1 MRIWLVTVGE
11 PLPTDSG
18 PPRLMRT
25 GLLAKTLVCRG
36 HQVLWWTS
44 TFYHQRKQQRS
55 PRDLSVCTNEGYCIK
70 MLWGPSYRRNVSVSR
85 FINHAVVARRF
96 ALNAEKEETPDLI
109 LCSMPTLELSVAAT
123 RYGRKHGVP
132 VVLDI
137 RDLWPDALRE
147 GLSEPLRWL
156 AAPLLS
162 YMRRQAKHACRAAT
176 AICASN
182 PGFVEWGLKL
192 ARREA
197 TNYDR
202 AFPLGYS
209 SEPPPKEEL
218 RKAEAFWAEYG
229 VKEDGGFTA
238 CFVGTMGRV
247 AEIDTV
253 VEAARLLQSKGREVR
268 FVLCGTG
275 ENLERWRM
283 MAKECRNVFFPGWV
297 DAAQVWSLLRISQVG
312 LVPYRS
318 RWDFTLSMPN
328 KPIEYLS
335 AGLPIVSSLKGHLQ
349 EVLNSAKCGL
359 HYENGDHEELAEVLC
374 RLQDNPDELADMARN
389 AVILYKE
396 KYEAEKVYGDMSSHL
411 ERIASCKRLCNVV

>member
-11 PLPTDSG
+11 PLPVDPG

-25 GLLAKTLVCRG
+25 GLLAKTLASRG

-44 TFYHQRKQQRS
+44 TFYHQQKQQRS
-55 PRDLSVCTNEGYCIK
+55 HCDTDVCTNDGYRIK
-70 MLWGPSYRRNVSVSR
+70 MLWGPSYRRNVSISR
-85 FINHAVVARRF
+85 FANHLVVAKRF
-96 ALNAEKEETPDLI
+96 ALNAAKEDIPNLI
-109 LCSMPTLELSVAAT
+109 LCSLPTLELSIVAT
-123 RYGRKHGVP
+123 RYGKEHGVP

-147 GLSEPLRWL
+147 DLGEPLRWF
-156 AAPLLS
+156 AAPLLA
-162 YMRRQAKHACRAAT
+162 YMRRQAKRACRAAT

-192 ARREA
+192 AQREA
-197 TNYDR
+197 TDYDQ

-209 SEPPPKEEL
+209 SEPPSESKL
-218 RKAEAFWAEYG
+218 REAEAFWAEHGIGRDG
-229 VKEDGGFTA
+229 VFTA
-238 CFVGTMGRV
+238 CFVGTMSRV

-253 VEAARLLQSKGREVR
+253 VEAAKLLQSRGREVR

-275 ENLERWRM
+275 ENLQRWQM
-283 MAKECRNVFFPGWV
+283 MANGCRNVLFPGWV
-297 DAAQVWSLLRISQVG
+297 NAAQVWSLLRISQVG

-328 KPIEYLS
+328 KPVEYLS

-349 EVLNSAKCGL
+349 KVLTSAKCGL
-359 HYENGDHEELAEVLC
+359 HYENGDHEGLAAALS
-374 RLQDNPDELADMARN
+374 RLQDNPGELAEMARN
-389 AVILYKE
+389 ATALYKE

-411 ERIASCKRLCNVV
+411 EHIASCERLYNVV